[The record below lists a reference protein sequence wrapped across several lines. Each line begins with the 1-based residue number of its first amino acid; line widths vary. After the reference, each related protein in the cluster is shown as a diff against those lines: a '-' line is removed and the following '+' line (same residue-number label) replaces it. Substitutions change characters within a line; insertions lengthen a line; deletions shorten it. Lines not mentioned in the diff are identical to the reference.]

1 MNDINNEVQI
11 IAYEPQYKEAF
22 RALNEEWIRNFFV
35 MESGDYKLL
44 DHPEEHILEKGGHI
58 AFALLNGEA
67 VGTCALVKNSDEP
80 LIFELS
86 KMAVSPKAQ
95 GKKIGYLLGN
105 TLIEK
110 AKELKAEKAF
120 LETNSIL
127 VPAIKLYEKLGFKH
141 MPVTN
146 AGYDRVDVQMELD
159 LKNGL

>member
-1 MNDINNEVQI
+1 MDDKYNEVKI

-22 RALNEEWIRNFFV
+22 KTLNEEWIKTFFI
-35 MESGDYKLL
+35 MEPGDYKLL
-44 DHPEEHILEKGGHI
+44 DNPEEYILDKGGYI

-67 VGTCALVKNSDEP
+67 VGTCALVKAKEEP
-80 LIFELS
+80 LSFELS

-105 TLIEK
+105 ALVEK
-110 AKELKAEKAF
+110 AKELQAEKVF

-141 MPVTN
+141 TEITN
-146 AGYDRVDVQMELD
+146 PGYDRVDVQMELD
-159 LKNGL
+159 LTS